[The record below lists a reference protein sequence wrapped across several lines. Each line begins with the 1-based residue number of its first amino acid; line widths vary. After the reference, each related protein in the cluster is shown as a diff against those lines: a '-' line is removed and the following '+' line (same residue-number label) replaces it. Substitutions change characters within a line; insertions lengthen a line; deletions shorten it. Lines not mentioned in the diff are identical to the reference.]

1 MEHSQAWLELKAR
14 LIRQVHEH
22 HQRGEQLIDRSP
34 EGGGAR
40 WGGGRGGGGAGGGEA
55 GWGEGGWVGVGA
67 GQVGDVAGEEP
78 VQGDHD
84 EDEDFQADVDGEE
97 QDKVEIR

>member
-1 MEHSQAWLELKAR
+1 MTPGGKVAEE
-14 LIRQVHEH
+14 EE
-22 HQRGEQLIDRSP
+22 GEEDDSEQ
-34 EGGGAR
+34 
-40 WGGGRGGGGAGGGEA
+40 GGEK
-55 GWGEGGWVGVGA
+55 GEVA

-97 QDKVEIR
+97 QDKVEIRWGLIVYDQINYQLKVGNIIWPKT